1 MPTLLLVED
10 SEDDVFLMQRAFQKA
25 QLNAPLQVASDG
37 PEATRRLSD
46 EAQPL
51 PDLVLLDL
59 NLPVQSGLE
68 VLRWIRS
75 QPRLKD
81 LPVYVYSASIRSQDA
96 DRARAAGATEFLV
109 KPAGT
114 DELVRMAAR
123 LKALLGG

>member
-25 QLNAPLQVASDG
+25 QLTVPLQVASDG

-46 EAQPL
+46 ETQPL
-51 PDLVLLDL
+51 PALVLLDL

-75 QPRLKD
+75 QPRLRD
-81 LPVYVYSASIRSQDA
+81 LPVYVYSASIRTQDA
-96 DRARAAGATEFLV
+96 DRARAAGATDFLI